1 MIKNGIAR
9 ILIGVR
15 DLSES
20 VKFYRD
26 ILQMSVVEEYAI
38 DSNTI
43 EQLWNLSPET
53 TGQAVCLKNDE
64 QTTLLELIE
73 FKPHAQ
79 KFIRTGGNT
88 TDYGL
93 FTIAFRAKNVDATY
107 ENLKLKGYQF
117 ICPPITYIPS
127 WVPVTVKETIMVAPN
142 ETAIA
147 LIERVSEPI
156 PEIKGDFGIMLDT
169 SQVVAD
175 IEEVTK
181 FYVDI
186 LGLNKVLDQ
195 VLPTGMID
203 NILNLPTGTESRM
216 AFITQ
221 PETKTPALEF
231 IQCSVKGKYLSDVA
245 KPPYLG
251 LFALAFAV
259 DDLTA
264 LIQKLRDNQIQ
275 ILAEPV
281 EVAISEGERAR
292 AIVVEAPNGV
302 NVQLFESSI
311 KF

>member
-9 ILIGVR
+9 ILISVR
-15 DLSES
+15 DLNES
-20 VKFYRD
+20 VEFYRD
-26 ILQMSVVEEYAI
+26 IFQMSVVGEYSL

-245 KPPYLG
+245 KPPNLG
-251 LFALAFAV
+251 IFAIAFETDNLAAS
-259 DDLTA
+259 
-264 LIQKLRDNQIQ
+264 IEKLQNHRIK
-275 ILAEPV
+275 ILSGPV
-281 EVAISEGERAR
+281 EISTSDHNQVR
-292 AIVVEAPNGV
+292 AIVVEGPNQV
-302 NVQLFESSI
+302 NLQFFEH
-311 KF
+311 